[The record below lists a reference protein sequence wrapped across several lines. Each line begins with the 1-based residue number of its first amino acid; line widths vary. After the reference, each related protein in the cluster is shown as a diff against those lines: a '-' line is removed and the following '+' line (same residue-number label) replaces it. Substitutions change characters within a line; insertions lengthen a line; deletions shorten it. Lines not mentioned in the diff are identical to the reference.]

1 MDLNVLLW
9 QLQLTNQELRDFNSL
24 ITLHLNNL
32 SQLVILDNVT
42 VTSKILLQD
51 LQDLLQV
58 VLARNSLHRGKSLTT
73 VTLLDTDVDVVC
85 WLSFGITSVGERI
98 WRLVIRF
105 W

>member
-1 MDLNVLLW
+1 MDLDVLLR
-9 QLQLTNQELRDFNSL
+9 QLQLASQKFRNLHSL
-24 ITLHLNNL
+24 ISLQLDQL
-32 SQLVILDNVT
+32 SKLLILDNVT